1 VALCAPSSTAA
12 GVPVATR
19 CSGTVKVGSVMAG
32 SIRTTKVSCTRGK
45 TVIRTLLAKAASSAA
60 CRRAADRPAPS
71 TGCVVS
77 GYHCFRKRTPDYCAT
92 TSGKLVQWREA
103 ICSRAS
109 RRADRA
115 VKRASRTRDNP
126 SYDAYEETVR
136 KRRPAQRSRSAEARL
151 SVRTA

>member
-1 VALCAPSSTAA
+1 MGMRRLLLLVGCAVALCAPSSMAA

-32 SIRTTKVSCTRGK
+32 SIRTTKVTCTKGK
-45 TVIRTLLAKAASSAA
+45 TVIRRLLAKATSSSA

-92 TSGKLVQWREA
+92 TSGKLVQWRE
-103 ICSRAS
+103 SHL
-109 RRADRA
+109 
-115 VKRASRTRDNP
+115 
-126 SYDAYEETVR
+126 
-136 KRRPAQRSRSAEARL
+136 L
-151 SVRTA
+151 SGKPPR